1 MLRRKVSNTSLP
13 MQTIM
18 QLNFSKSKAS
28 TKKAICLKLVGR
40 DILRTTMA
48 APWCNVKLS
57 KKLIT
62 VVFQIFSESKG
73 MLLYKRSILS
83 LTSVYT
89 QDLSLMKKAANNHM
103 ISMKFP
109 DLKKLVGLWNLMS
122 RPSKVFF
129 YNNSLFREGEEKT
142 FE

>member
-48 APWCNVKLS
+48 AP
-57 KKLIT
+57 
-62 VVFQIFSESKG
+62 
-73 MLLYKRSILS
+73 
-83 LTSVYT
+83 
-89 QDLSLMKKAANNHM
+89 
-103 ISMKFP
+103 
-109 DLKKLVGLWNLMS
+109 
-122 RPSKVFF
+122 
-129 YNNSLFREGEEKT
+129 
-142 FE
+142 